1 MKSVFP
7 TDSNA
12 AWFAKHLHIITTL
25 KLGHV
30 EASVDD
36 MMVALFHSLGFN
48 EGDLITVYVSNLSNR
63 FFAHFRLFFSSRNR
77 LMFEMSNHNVHA
89 DADLTVFN
97 IKTLIRLALVEVS
110 YLLGSKDELQ
120 IFVIAG

>member
-36 MMVALFHSLGFN
+36 MMIAIFHCLGFD
-48 EGDLITVYVSNLSNR
+48 EGDLITVYVSNLS
-63 FFAHFRLFFSSRNR
+63 S
-77 LMFEMSNHNVHA
+77 
-89 DADLTVFN
+89 
-97 IKTLIRLALVEVS
+97 
-110 YLLGSKDELQ
+110 
-120 IFVIAG
+120 